1 MDTFFAPEN
10 LLFSVALLVMIGLA
24 IIETLAVL
32 LGGGASQF
40 FDSFFHHELH
50 VDVDGHAP
58 GVLSW
63 LHVGRVPLLV
73 LLIIFL
79 TAFGLSGLTIQF
91 FLKSI
96 FGSPMHGSLASIPA
110 FVIALPTLRIVGS
123 LFARFAPKDET
134 TAVSQDSLVDRI
146 ATILIGTAARGA
158 PAQSRVKDQF
168 GQEHLVM
175 VEPDIDG
182 EQFPTGTDVL
192 LVSRSNATYRAI
204 RRATTALT
212 DH

>member
-32 LGGGASQF
+32 LGGGASQL

-50 VDVDGHAP
+50 IDVDGHAP

-63 LHVGRVPLLV
+63 LHFGRVPLFV

-79 TAFGLSGLTIQF
+79 TAFGLSGLMIQI
-91 FLKSI
+91 FLKSV
-96 FGSPMHGSLASIPA
+96 FGSPLHASLASIPA
-110 FVIALPTLRIVGS
+110 FVIALPTLRVVGS
-123 LFARFAPKDET
+123 LYARFAPKDET
-134 TAVSQDSLVDRI
+134 TAVTQDSLVGRI
-146 ATILIGTAARGA
+146 AKILIGTATRGE
-158 PAQSRVKDQF
+158 PAQARVMDQF

-175 VEPDIDG
+175 VEPDIEG
-182 EQFPTGTDVL
+182 EQFQSGTDVL
-192 LVSRSNATYRAI
+192 LVKRSSAIYRAI
-204 RRATTALT
+204 QNPSSALV